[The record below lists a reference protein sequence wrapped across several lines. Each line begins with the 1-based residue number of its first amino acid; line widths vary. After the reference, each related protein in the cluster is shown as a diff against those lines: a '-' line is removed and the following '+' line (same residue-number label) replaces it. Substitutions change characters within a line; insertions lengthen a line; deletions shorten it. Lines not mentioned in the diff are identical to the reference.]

1 MRLSVQQLELV
12 LPAIK
17 HRLPKVLYGT
27 YDLVRFIKLLGEEKG
42 MVVLN
47 TLKDDLPSVIANS
60 NPYGHWGD
68 KGSVFF
74 FPLLEGLTENMIRF
88 LCEAVE
94 EKKLLH
100 QFTCADDFLTG
111 LQSLNETQGM
121 LVIDI
126 LKDSLPSIFSSQQAL
141 FTWRLK
147 QLPDRPRHALI
158 EAMIHRIP
166 DMVESDA
173 DVSNLLEFISSENNP
188 AVFLEVIKNMRAWQ
202 NLGIFLVMF

>member
-1 MRLSVQQLELV
+1 
-12 LPAIK
+12 
-17 HRLPKVLYGT
+17 
-27 YDLVRFIKLLGEEKG
+27 
-42 MVVLN
+42 
-47 TLKDDLPSVIANS
+47 
-60 NPYGHWGD
+60 
-68 KGSVFF
+68 
-74 FPLLEGLTENMIRF
+74 MIRF